1 MPMMMTVATSATGS
15 TMLELEALL
24 ADASGPEADG
34 GMPPPDPFAGAAPG
48 DAGLA
53 EFGTS
58 GVTLVGTVVLGTRT
72 LGVPATEAWDAAP

>member
-1 MPMMMTVATSATGS
+1 MPMMITVPTSATGS

-34 GMPPPDPFAGAAPG
+34 GLPPPDPFAGAVLG
-48 DAGLA
+48 NAGVA

-58 GVTLVGTVVLGTRT
+58 GVTLVGTVVLGARA
-72 LGVPATEAWDAAP
+72 LCVPAIEAWGVAP